1 MLSIEKAT
9 KEEEF
14 EALAKE
20 WNALVRASANDTLTL
35 THEWLTTWWEVFGEG
50 RELYILLVRDG
61 NELIGIAPMLKRT
74 VQHYGVLPFRRIEFL
89 ASGEDEADEICS
101 DYLDF
106 ILKRGR
112 EEEALNLILHYIYE
126 RDTDWDE
133 VLLTDI
139 AGDSVNLPFVKAFCE
154 DSGIKMQQVRD
165 EIAIFLPLTKKF
177 EEIVTSVSPGFR
189 RRIRNDR
196 KTFEAYGGQIRLMDN
211 QESFEEGFEALKE
224 LHQTRWMSRGG
235 EGVFSSEKFTR
246 FHRLF
251 APKAI
256 AHSWLNLYVAFKDD
270 KPIAA
275 IYNFVYNNKVHYYQ
289 SGFRHDN
296 SGLHSPGVLMQAHA
310 IEDAIQKGFK
320 EFDFLKGREGSY
332 KFRWLPQTR
341 SLVQMRLSQSRTK
354 EVLYHTTSKVLDG
367 LRNIKKS
374 WRNPAVL

>member
-1 MLSIEKAT
+1 VRIEKITTREGFA
-9 KEEEF
+9 
-14 EALAKE
+14 ALE
-20 WNALVRASANDTLTL
+20 PVWNKLLEQSASNTLTL
-35 THEWLTTWWEVFGEG
+35 TYEWMTTWWEVFSEG
-50 RELYILLVRDG
+50 RELYILLALVG

-112 EEEALNLILHYIYE
+112 EEVALKLILRYIYE
-126 RDTDWDE
+126 KDTDWDE
-133 VLLTDI
+133 VLLTDMS
-139 AGDSVNLPFVKAFCE
+139 GDSVNLPFVKAFCE
-154 DSGIKMQQVRD
+154 DRGIKVQQVRD
-165 EIAIFLPLTKKF
+165 EISIFLPLTKKF
-177 EEIVTSVSPGFR
+177 EEIINDISPSFR
-189 RRIRNDR
+189 RKIRHDR
-196 KTFEAYGGQIRLMDN
+196 KAFEAYGGVMRLIEN
-211 QESFEEGFEALKE
+211 QAHFEEGFEALME
-224 LHQTRWMSRGG
+224 LHKTRWMSRGG
-235 EGVFSSEKFTR
+235 EGVFASEKFTR

-256 AHSWLNLYVAFKDD
+256 QHSWLKLYVACKND

-289 SGFRHDN
+289 SGFRQEN
-296 SGLHSPGVLMQAHA
+296 SGLQSPGVFMQAYA
-310 IEDAIQKGFK
+310 IEDAIQKGFE

-354 EVLYHTTSKVLDG
+354 EVLYHTTSKVIDG

-374 WRNPAVL
+374 LRNTAVI